1 MRITQVELIPVAF
14 PDPPLRNSWG
24 VHASFALRTI
34 LRLHSEEGLVGLSE
48 TYGGEGMLL
57 ALGQAKAQVV
67 GADPYDLNRL
77 RLLIRDPR
85 VFGAIEV
92 ACLDLIGRASGQPL
106 YHLLGGRVR
115 DRVDF
120 SAYLFFKYAG
130 DGSTSLT
137 TGDLWG
143 EVLTPEAMVELAR
156 WFVAEHGFRALKVK
170 GGVLP
175 PQQEVETM
183 RLLRDAFP
191 DHDLRIDP
199 NAAWSAETSVRFI
212 GETRELGLEYVEDP
226 TWGIAGM
233 AAVRQR
239 VDVPLST
246 NMCVTAFEDIAPAI
260 HSRAVDIILLDH
272 HTWGGLRASQ
282 ELAAICRAFGL
293 GLSMHSNSH
302 LGVSLAAMVHL
313 AASTPNLL
321 HACDTHYPWLE
332 EDVLVGGKLQFV
344 NGELAVPEGPG
355 LGVDLDEEKLRVLVE
370 NYRRVHERERDDAA
384 EMRRREHDW
393 LPLRPRW

>member
-1 MRITQVELIPVAF
+1 MRITRLELIPVAF

-24 VHASFALRTI
+24 THAPFALRTI

-48 TYGGEGMLL
+48 TYGEEGMLL
-57 ALGQAKAQVV
+57 ALRRAEAKVV

-77 RLLIRDPR
+77 RLLMRDPR

-92 ACLDLIGRASGQPL
+92 ACLDLIGRAAGRPVCD
-106 YHLLGGRVR
+106 LLGGRVR
-115 DRVDF
+115 DGVGF

-130 DGSTSLT
+130 EDR
-137 TGDLWG
+137 WG
-143 EVLTPEAMVELAR
+143 EVLSPEAMVELAR
-156 WFVAEHGFRALKVK
+156 QFVGEHGFRALKVK

-175 PQQEVETM
+175 PPQEIETM
-183 RLLRDAFP
+183 RLLREAFP
-191 DHDLRIDP
+191 DHELRIDP

-212 GETRELGLEYVEDP
+212 RETRELGLEYVEDP

-246 NMCVTAFEDIAPAI
+246 NMCVTAFEHIAPAVQAG
-260 HSRAVDIILLDH
+260 AVDVILLDH
-272 HTWGGLRASQ
+272 HFWGGLRASQ

-313 AASTPNLL
+313 AAAIPNLL
-321 HACDTHYPWLE
+321 HACDTHYPWVE
-332 EDVLVGGKLQFV
+332 EDVLLGGKLQFV
-344 NGELAVPEGPG
+344 GGQLAVPEGPG
-355 LGVDLDEEKLRVLVE
+355 LGVELDEEKLQTLVE
-370 NYRRVHERERDDAA
+370 NYTRLQEREGDDARQRDDAT
-384 EMRRREHDW
+384 EMRRRDPDW
-393 LPLRPRW
+393 VPLRPRW

>member
-1 MRITQVELIPVAF
+1 MRITQVAPIPVAF

-24 VHASFALRTI
+24 VHPPFALRTI
-34 LRLHSEEGLVGLSE
+34 LRLHTDEGLVGLGE

-57 ALGQAKAQVV
+57 ALRQANAHVV

-85 VFGAIEV
+85 VFGAVEV
-92 ACLDLIGRASGQPL
+92 ACLDLIARASGQPL
-106 YHLLGGRVR
+106 CHLLGGRVR

-130 DGSTSLT
+130 EDR
-137 TGDLWG
+137 WG

-156 WFVAEHGFRALKVK
+156 WFVAEHGFWALKVK

-175 PQQEVETM
+175 PQREVETM
-183 RLLRDAFP
+183 RLLREAFP
-191 DHDLRIDP
+191 DHHLRIDP
-199 NAAWSAETSVRFI
+199 NAVWSAETSVRFI
-212 GETRELGLEYVEDP
+212 RETRELGLEYVEDP

-233 AAVRQR
+233 ATVRQR

-246 NMCVTAFEDIAPAI
+246 NMCVTAFEHIAPAI
-260 HSRAVDIILLDH
+260 QSGGVDIILLDH
-272 HTWGGLRASQ
+272 HFWGGLKASQ
-282 ELAAICRAFGL
+282 QLATICRTFGL

-302 LGVSLAAMVHL
+302 LGVSLAVMVHL

-332 EDVLVGGKLQFV
+332 EDILVGGKLQVV
-344 NGELAVPEGPG
+344 NGEVAVPEGPG
-355 LGVDLDEEKLRVLVE
+355 LGVDLDEEKLHILAE
-370 NYRRVHERERDDAA
+370 NYARLQERERDDARQLLKRKP
-384 EMRRREHDW
+384 EW